1 MSFDS
6 VLAVIYENL
15 NSLNEATE
23 VSLNDPPPRAKFKKG
38 DIVVIR
44 DDGRF
49 AKYHPKKAL
58 PYVNK
63 VGTVVGYK
71 NVPGAY
77 TKFTLEFEDKTLLMI
92 HSHFLYGPFRT
103 IEMARKYENT
113 STDFNAKD
121 VIGAKEEVE
130 TNKRLEEQLKQ
141 VLTQDPYNFTWLETP
156 TIEKHRNVFTYTL
169 AEDLYGNKLTR
180 CNNALT
186 NKLTTNQQAFRGYSL
201 ESKCSYGL
209 TLLAEKDILT
219 NTLSNL
225 EQLSDTFQG
234 KVQDLIAKK
243 DRYRTLSTAYHRL
256 KLKGYKVD
264 NEIFIMF
271 YGDQITQNGDSTI
284 LTPTSTEGRYARLDQ
299 ATFNYNPVICK
310 DITLFDSLIIN
321 GDASAFAYTYG
332 PEGVMFN
339 SLYRSPLMIKG
350 DLKIVQYGNGTPTI
364 ESFNFDAGPEVLGK
378 VTYNTREIED
388 YNRMRA
394 SSLMKKHIKHEDEDE
409 DITNW

>member
-6 VLAVIYENL
+6 VLAIIYENL
-15 NSLNEATE
+15 NSLNEATAI
-23 VSLNDPPPRAKFKKG
+23 SLNDPPPRAKFKRG

-49 AKYHPKKAL
+49 ANYHPKKAL

-103 IEMARKYENT
+103 IEMAKKYENT
-113 STDFNAKD
+113 GTEFNAKD

-130 TNKRLEEQLKQ
+130 TNKRLEVQLKQ

-156 TIEKHRNVFTYTL
+156 TIEKRKNVFIYTL

-186 NKLTTNQQAFRGYSL
+186 NRLTTNQQAFRGFSL

-209 TLLAEKDILT
+209 TLLTEKDILT
-219 NTLSNL
+219 NTISDL
-225 EQLSDTFQG
+225 ELLSDVFQG

-243 DRYRTLSTAYHRL
+243 DRYKTLRTVYHRL

-264 NEIFIMF
+264 DEIFTLF
-271 YGDQITQNGDSTI
+271 YSDQITQNGDNII
-284 LTPTSTEGRYARLDQ
+284 LTPKSTEGKYARLDHS
-299 ATFNYNPVICK
+299 TFHYNPAICK
-310 DITLFDSLIIN
+310 DITVFDSLIIN
-321 GDASAFAYTYG
+321 GNAAAFAYTYG
-332 PEGVMFN
+332 PGGLIFN
-339 SLYRSPLMIKG
+339 SLYRSPLTVTG
-350 DLKIVQYGNGTPTI
+350 DLDIRQYGNSAPTI
-364 ESFNFDAGPEVLGK
+364 ETFDFDAGPEVLGK
-378 VTYNTREIED
+378 VTYNGTEVED

-394 SSLMKKHIKHEDEDE
+394 SSLMKKHTKHEDEDE